1 MNRSLVKLLGVVK
14 AVTKLVRGCSRMKS
28 EIWDSVYALVKLNM
42 KHFVK
47 NLVQYENKEP
57 FSFLES

>member
-1 MNRSLVKLLGVVK
+1 
-14 AVTKLVRGCSRMKS
+14 MKS